1 MIPIARSLL
10 VPLLLLSLSGVKAQG
25 ADSATNPS
33 AVGSEAAPSTGSAA
47 TQTAEASAGPAGGR
61 GCPGG
66 QARGNLARTLIL
78 EGASDEA
85 EALLDSAKG
94 DEDRTPRNPCWRV
107 WSR

>member
-1 MIPIARSLL
+1 VIASH
-10 VPLLLLSLSGVKAQG
+10 
-25 ADSATNPS
+25 
-33 AVGSEAAPSTGSAA
+33 
-47 TQTAEASAGPAGGR
+47 
-61 GCPGG
+61 PGHLF
-66 QARGNLARTLIL
+66 ACYNLARTLIV

>member
-1 MIPIARSLL
+1 MRTTPQGRPEEARWLPREVIASH
-10 VPLLLLSLSGVKAQG
+10 
-25 ADSATNPS
+25 
-33 AVGSEAAPSTGSAA
+33 
-47 TQTAEASAGPAGGR
+47 
-61 GCPGG
+61 PGHLF
-66 QARGNLARTLIL
+66 ACYNLARTLIV